1 MIKKYLTFEEAR
13 KDLWVMKP
21 NEEYY
26 KHLRSLFAMWSRL
39 AKKESRRGIVK
50 GLRKA

>member
-13 KDLWVMKP
+13 NDLWVMKP

-26 KHLRSLFAMWSRL
+26 KHLRSLFVMWSKL
-39 AKKESRRGIVK
+39 AKKGSRRGIVK

>member
-13 KDLWVMKP
+13 NDLWVMKP

-26 KHLRSLFAMWSRL
+26 KRLRSLEDW
-39 AKKESRRGIVK
+39 
-50 GLRKA
+50 RKSVTSYK